1 METFSETTGMYIE
14 LNILL
19 AVRIDCTDIIVIVGL
34 DFRADCVHR
43 ICFSCYSDNTPS
55 INSSP
60 FIFAQI
66 TSMTKK
72 RNGSRAN
79 DNNNN

>member
-1 METFSETTGMYIE
+1 MYIE

-19 AVRIDCTDIIVIVGL
+19 AVRIDCTDIMMIVGL

-43 ICFSCYSDNTPS
+43 ICFSYLITTS

-60 FIFAQI
+60 FIFVFI
-66 TSMTKK
+66 H
-72 RNGSRAN
+72 
-79 DNNNN
+79 D